1 MAVPVRRCITGL
13 LAFLC
18 IVIVASPTVMA
29 GVYRWVDENGKVHFT
44 DRPPADQKTKQ
55 VKIRQLE
62 NGDRKDGVQTEAE
75 RKQLQQRLLDSY
87 RQDREA
93 KQEAATKKKKESH
106 EREVRCIYAKDQ
118 LREYRDASGLY
129 EPQADGS
136 RRILSKEAH
145 AATIERIRKTVERW
159 CD

>member
-1 MAVPVRRCITGL
+1 M
-13 LAFLC
+13 
-18 IVIVASPTVMA
+18 ASPTVTA

-44 DRPPADQKTKQ
+44 DRQPPGQKTKQ

-62 NGDRKDGVQTEAE
+62 NGDRKDGVRTEAE
-75 RKQLQQRLLDSY
+75 RKQLRQRLLDSY

-93 KQEAATKKKKESH
+93 KQEAAAKKKKEAH
-106 EREVRCIYAKDQ
+106 ELEVRCIYAKDQ
-118 LREYRDASGLY
+118 LREYQNASGIY

-136 RRILSKEAH
+136 RKMLSKEDH
-145 AATIERIRKTVERW
+145 AATIKRIKKSVERW